1 MPMDLGRD
9 QWTMTELVDRLA
21 AVEEERDALAAR
33 VRDLVVQAEVDRQ
46 AIEMWQAASEEA
58 EARAAREAMWAR

>member
-1 MPMDLGRD
+1 MDLGRD

-33 VRDLVVQAEVDRQ
+33 VRDLVAQAEVDRQ